1 MDHYEMVENLRTK
14 ANVTYEEAKAALE
27 ASDWDM
33 LDALVRLENE
43 GKVDTATPEFTT
55 KEKEETKTQYNTKAH
70 KGLSGVWSWLKEML
84 RKGNTNQFVINRK
97 GNELVAM
104 PITVMALLM
113 ILVWRF
119 SLILLF
125 VGLFL
130 GCRYSFRGPD
140 INTSLNDMMGKAQ
153 DKAAVVVE
161 AQVE

>member
-1 MDHYEMVENLRTK
+1 
-14 ANVTYEEAKAALE
+14 
-27 ASDWDM
+27 M
-33 LDALVRLENE
+33 L
-43 GKVDTATPEFTT
+43 K
-55 KEKEETKTQYNTKAH
+55 
-70 KGLSGVWSWLKEML
+70 
-84 RKGNTNQFVINRK
+84 KGNNNQFVINRK

-130 GCRYSFRGPD
+130 GTRYSFRGQD

>member
-1 MDHYEMVENLRTK
+1 
-14 ANVTYEEAKAALE
+14 
-27 ASDWDM
+27 M
-33 LDALVRLENE
+33 L
-43 GKVDTATPEFTT
+43 K
-55 KEKEETKTQYNTKAH
+55 
-70 KGLSGVWSWLKEML
+70 
-84 RKGNTNQFVINRK
+84 KGNNNQVVINRK

-130 GCRYSFRGPD
+130 GCRYSFRGQD